1 MIIFVGELFFRA
13 NGFRAGLHMFRS
25 IFQDFD
31 IRQLWDGT
39 VQGLGIE
46 NSDIAVVVAG
56 CLAVALIGMI
66 KERGICVR
74 ERLSECRVPVRWCAY
89 YALLVAV
96 VIFAAYGDGYQ
107 AVDLIYAGF

>member
-1 MIIFVGELFFRA
+1 
-13 NGFRAGLHMFRS
+13 MFRS

-66 KERGICVR
+66 KERGVCVR